1 MIKYFYFQMH
11 NVLILANRILPLM
24 PASAAFLPH
33 VLLFIKPL
41 KLNIKSIEI
50 PVLYVCA
57 ETRPF
62 VTPSIIVNRSVENPG
77 RVRERLR

>member
-11 NVLILANRILPLM
+11 NVLILANRILPLIM

-33 VLLFIKPL
+33 VLFIKPL

-62 VTPSIIVNRSVENPG
+62 VTPSTIVNRSVENPG